1 MGGTLQG
8 DSEKRG
14 PFSWEISYE
23 YESDLSQATNVA
35 VDNPLSVKANDI
47 QQRFHGRIYPKARDT
62 RGYVGFQRS
71 IPETEIPL
79 ESEKRYTLSGQG

>member
-1 MGGTLQG
+1 MGGALQG

-23 YESDLSQATNVA
+23 YESYLSQATNVA

-47 QQRFHGRIYPKARDT
+47 QQRFHGRIYPKAPR
-62 RGYVGFQRS
+62 
-71 IPETEIPL
+71 
-79 ESEKRYTLSGQG
+79 